1 MGTGTTQ
8 GQHSTEMAELLL
20 NNKVSEIFIGLS
32 TTQ

>member
-8 GQHSTEMAELLL
+8 EQHGTEMAELLPV
-20 NNKVSEIFIGLS
+20 NKVSEIFIGLS